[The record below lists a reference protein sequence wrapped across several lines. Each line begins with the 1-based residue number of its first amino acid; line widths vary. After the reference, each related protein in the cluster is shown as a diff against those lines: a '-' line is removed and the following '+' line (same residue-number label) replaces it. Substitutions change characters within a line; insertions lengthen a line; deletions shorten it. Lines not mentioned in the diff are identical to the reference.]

1 MPGRPFLEGDT
12 VDLCAVAEDDLDFL
26 RETLNDPAVWPSL
39 SARTPL
45 TEQQEQEWYEERAS
59 DENGDVNFVVAVDAR
74 NSRSDSDVHQNATR
88 SEGIQPVGSVGVHG
102 LDDVDGGAEVGL
114 FLGEE
119 FWGNGYGTEAG
130 RLATDYAF
138 AQHRRHRVLARVF
151 EDNEAS
157 ARIWE
162 KLGFELEGT
171 HRDEV
176 YVDGEYKDVRYYSV
190 LEDEWNGEN

>member
-1 MPGRPFLEGDT
+1 MPGRPFLEGDA
-12 VDLCAVAEDDLDFL
+12 VDLCAVAEEDLDFL

-59 DENGDVNFVVAVDAR
+59 DDNGDVNFVVAVD
-74 NSRSDSDVHQNATR
+74 D
-88 SEGIQPVGSVGVHG
+88 QPVGSVGVHG
-102 LDDVDGGAEVGL
+102 VDDVNGSAEVGI
-114 FLGEE
+114 FLGEQ

-130 RLATDYAF
+130 RLVTEYAF
-138 AQHRRHRVLARVF
+138 AQYRRHRVVARVF
-151 EDNEAS
+151 EGNDAS
-157 ARIWE
+157 ASIWE

-176 YVDGEYKDVRYYSV
+176 YVDGQYRDVRYYSV
-190 LEDEWNGEN
+190 LESEWDGEKN